1 MCGIYSRWPYEYP
14 SWYSERHLFWVVLIR
29 NNALEALMAKKRTA
43 SVSTYAVNLSGR
55 ARIYQRANHGEVIVV
70 PDPDTMT
77 VLYYR
82 RGSWEQFH
90 EVTVTWNPN
99 LAVYFWRCQTME
111 GSGSFGY
118 NPSGDGSNLTIIA
131 LPDHIKISG
140 PVSMS
145 SPYHSPN
152 SPHLF
157 ARGTR
162 PRLGLFWLRRPG
174 LSPLLIL

>member
-1 MCGIYSRWPYEYP
+1 
-14 SWYSERHLFWVVLIR
+14 
-29 NNALEALMAKKRTA
+29 MAKKRTA

-118 NPSGDGSNLTIIA
+118 NPSGGWFEFNDYRFTRSHQDL
-131 LPDHIKISG
+131 
-140 PVSMS
+140 
-145 SPYHSPN
+145 
-152 SPHLF
+152 
-157 ARGTR
+157 GTSIDVVTV
-162 PRLGLFWLRRPG
+162 PQ
-174 LSPLLIL
+174 S